1 MINQVEYK
9 GEVWEVET
17 IYVYDE
23 LISIYQGN
31 LLETDPIK
39 VSITEVKKSSDIHNV
54 ISTECIYCHDRGIVE
69 DKQGNRSTCH
79 CHY

>member
-1 MINQVEYK
+1 MIKQVEYK

-31 LLETDPIK
+31 LLETTPIK
-39 VSITEVKKSSDIHNV
+39 VSTSEVKNLGDIGNV
-54 ISTECIYCHDRGIVE
+54 MKCL
-69 DKQGNRSTCH
+69 NN
-79 CHY
+79 